1 MSLIN
6 KVEAIISNTSK
17 SIDEVTFLPNKVN
30 YDDGISIL
38 DIELTEILPPPP
50 KNSSITTKKELEEI
64 SKHTRSRSESEID
77 LIRVVDRNPIELF
90 SEYLMKEKLKFP
102 FDKFAKYLNITEQ
115 YQYALKYY
123 HNRARPEQLADYY
136 NLDINVLIT
145 DTHHTPAYPSGHTM
159 YAELAAYILTDAYP
173 DRKKDFFNLSK
184 YCGFARILQGV
195 HYASDN
201 EASRIAIAKLYPLIR
216 LQYDPDRTKETTI
229 DRSAS

>member
-6 KVEAIISNTSK
+6 KVEAIINTHK
-17 SIDEVTFLPNKVN
+17 HIDKVAFAPNKVN

-38 DIELTEILPPPP
+38 DIELTSILPPPP
-50 KNSSITTKKELEEI
+50 KNSSITTKRELEELARFT
-64 SKHTRSRSESEID
+64 KSRSEAEID
-77 LIRVVDRNPIELF
+77 LIRVVDRDPLELF
-90 SEYLMKEKLKFP
+90 EDYLVKENIVFP
-102 FDKFAKYLNITEQ
+102 INKFAQYLNIVEQ

-123 HNRARPEQLADYY
+123 HNRARPEQLAPYY
-136 NLDINVLIT
+136 NLEIDVLIT
-145 DTHHTPAYPSGHTM
+145 DSHHTPAYPSGHTM

-173 DRKKDFFNLSK
+173 DRKNDFFNLSK

-201 EASRIAIAKLYPLIR
+201 EASRIAVAKLYPLIR
-216 LQYDPDRTKETTI
+216 SKYEPARTKEITI